1 MRVHV
6 NHAGRDPSSPRIDH
20 LCIGC
25 HFGRGV
31 SYLDNLAIHKIN
43 TRALKTLTI
52 TRQHRSV
59 GDQRRIVLRGRV
71 A

>member
-6 NHAGRDPSSPRIDH
+6 NHAGRDPPSLCIDH
-20 LCIGC
+20 SCIGR

-31 SYLDNLAIHKIN
+31 SYLDNLAIYKIN

-52 TRQHRSV
+52 TRQHRSID
-59 GDQRRIVLRGRV
+59 DQRWIVLRGRV